1 MRKKIIHAALLCL
14 MISQVAG
21 CSENSSGDI
30 KVETTAAQ
38 EITNTIE
45 VTTPVTEVVEVEDI
59 EMEEITETIENIETT
74 ETPSVTNQ
82 VTESTE
88 NMESVTTQVMESTKN
103 MESVTTQVTEST
115 ENMENEEIIEES
127 FYYTEITDEIK
138 DRIVGKSYPSD
149 VKNAKIGFEELN
161 YLHILYYDFENEVQE
176 GEIICNKAIR
186 DDFLEVFQE
195 LYEAKYQLCSVRL
208 VDDFDANDE
217 MSMEANNTSCFNYRE
232 IRDTGVL
239 SRHGLGLAIDINP
252 LNNPCVI
259 GDSYE
264 PLTAG
269 ELVDRSKDFDHK
281 IDEDDL
287 AYKLFTEH
295 GFFWGGSWKSV
306 KDYQHFEIPA
316 KK

>member
-30 KVETTAAQ
+30 KVETTAAR

-45 VTTPVTEVVEVEDI
+45 VTTPVTEVVEDI
-59 EMEEITETIENIETT
+59 EMEEITETTETIETT
-74 ETPSVTNQ
+74 ETPSVTTQ

-88 NMESVTTQVMESTKN
+88 N

-138 DRIVGKSYPSD
+138 ERIVGKSYPSD

-186 DDFLEVFQE
+186 DDLLEVFQE
-195 LYEAKYQLCSVRL
+195 LFKAKYQICSVRL

-269 ELVDRSKDFDHK
+269 EFVDRSKDFDHK

-287 AYKLFTEH
+287 AYKLLTEH

>member
-30 KVETTAAQ
+30 KVETTAAR

-59 EMEEITETIENIETT
+59 EMEEITETTETIDTTETIETT
-74 ETPSVTNQ
+74 ETPSVTTQ

-88 NMESVTTQVMESTKN
+88 N

-149 VKNAKIGFEELN
+149 VKNAKIG
-161 YLHILYYDFENEVQE
+161 
-176 GEIICNKAIR
+176 
-186 DDFLEVFQE
+186 
-195 LYEAKYQLCSVRL
+195 
-208 VDDFDANDE
+208 
-217 MSMEANNTSCFNYRE
+217 NYRNA
-232 IRDTGVL
+232 ISNNSGNGKHRKYGI
-239 SRHGLGLAIDINP
+239 SNNSGNGKYRKHGIS
-252 LNNPCVI
+252 NNS
-259 GDSYE
+259 GNGKHRKY
-264 PLTAG
+264 G
-269 ELVDRSKDFDHK
+269 K
-281 IDEDDL
+281 
-287 AYKLFTEH
+287 
-295 GFFWGGSWKSV
+295 
-306 KDYQHFEIPA
+306 
-316 KK
+316 

>member
-21 CSENSSGDI
+21 CSENTSGDI
-30 KVETTAAQ
+30 TVETTAAR

-59 EMEEITETIENIETT
+59 EMEEITETTETIDTTETIETT
-74 ETPSVTNQ
+74 ETP
-82 VTESTE
+82 
-88 NMESVTTQVMESTKN
+88 
-103 MESVTTQVTEST
+103 SVTTQVTEST

-186 DDFLEVFQE
+186 DDLLEVFQE

-269 ELVDRSKDFDHK
+269 EFVDRSKDFDHK

>member
-30 KVETTAAQ
+30 KVETTAAR

-59 EMEEITETIENIETT
+59 EMEEITETTETIDTTETIETT
-74 ETPSVTNQ
+74 ETPSVTTQ

-88 NMESVTTQVMESTKN
+88 N

-161 YLHILYYDFENEVQE
+161 YLHILFYDFENEVQE

-186 DDFLEVFQE
+186 DDLLEVFQE

-269 ELVDRSKDFDHK
+269 EFVDRSKDFDHK

>member
-21 CSENSSGDI
+21 CSENTSGDI
-30 KVETTAAQ
+30 TVETTAAR

-59 EMEEITETIENIETT
+59 EMEEITETTETIETT
-74 ETPSVTNQ
+74 ETPSVTTR

-88 NMESVTTQVMESTKN
+88 NMESVTTQVTESTEN

-186 DDFLEVFQE
+186 DDLLEVFQE

-269 ELVDRSKDFDHK
+269 EFVDRSKDFDHK

>member
-1 MRKKIIHAALLCL
+1 

-45 VTTPVTEVVEVEDI
+45 VTTPVTEVVEAEDI
-59 EMEEITETIENIETT
+59 EMEEITETTETIDTTETT
-74 ETPSVTNQ
+74 ETP
-82 VTESTE
+82 
-88 NMESVTTQVMESTKN
+88 
-103 MESVTTQVTEST
+103 SVTTQVTEST

-186 DDFLEVFQE
+186 DDLLEVFQE
-195 LYEAKYQLCSVRL
+195 LYEAKYQFCSVRL

-269 ELVDRSKDFDHK
+269 EFVDRSKDFDHK

-287 AYKLFTEH
+287 AYKLLTEH

>member
-45 VTTPVTEVVEVEDI
+45 VTTPVTEVVEAEDI
-59 EMEEITETIENIETT
+59 EMEEITETTETIDTTETT
-74 ETPSVTNQ
+74 ETP
-82 VTESTE
+82 
-88 NMESVTTQVMESTKN
+88 
-103 MESVTTQVTEST
+103 SVTTQVTEST

-269 ELVDRSKDFDHK
+269 EFVDRSKDFDHK

>member
-21 CSENSSGDI
+21 CSEKSSGDI

-59 EMEEITETIENIETT
+59 EMEEITETTETIETT
-74 ETPSVTNQ
+74 ETPSVTTQ
-82 VTESTE
+82 VT
-88 NMESVTTQVMESTKN
+88 ESTKN
-103 MESVTTQVTEST
+103 MENE
-115 ENMENEEIIEES
+115 EEIIEES

-186 DDFLEVFQE
+186 DDLLEVFQE

-269 ELVDRSKDFDHK
+269 EFVDRSKDFDHK

-287 AYKLFTEH
+287 AYKLLTEH
-295 GFFWGGSWKSV
+295 GFFWGGNWKSV

>member
-30 KVETTAAQ
+30 KVETTAAR

-59 EMEEITETIENIETT
+59 EMEEITETTETIDTTETIETT
-74 ETPSVTNQ
+74 ETP
-82 VTESTE
+82 
-88 NMESVTTQVMESTKN
+88 
-103 MESVTTQVTEST
+103 SVTTQVTEST

-161 YLHILYYDFENEVQE
+161 YLHILFYDFENEVQE

-186 DDFLEVFQE
+186 DDLLEVFQE

-269 ELVDRSKDFDHK
+269 EFVDRSKDFDHK

>member
-14 MISQVAG
+14 MISQITG

-30 KVETTAAQ
+30 KVETTAAR

-45 VTTPVTEVVEVEDI
+45 VTTPVTEVVEAEDI
-59 EMEEITETIENIETT
+59 EMEEITETTETI

-88 NMESVTTQVMESTKN
+88 N

-186 DDFLEVFQE
+186 DDLLEVFQE

-269 ELVDRSKDFDHK
+269 EFVDRSKDFDHK

-287 AYKLFTEH
+287 AYKLLTEH
-295 GFFWGGSWKSV
+295 GFFWGGNWKSV

>member
-30 KVETTAAQ
+30 KVETTAAR

-45 VTTPVTEVVEVEDI
+45 VTTPVTEVVEDI
-59 EMEEITETIENIETT
+59 EMEEITETTETIDTTETIETT
-74 ETPSVTNQ
+74 ETPSVTTQ

-103 MESVTTQVTEST
+103 MESVTTRVTEST

-186 DDFLEVFQE
+186 DDLLEVFQE

-208 VDDFDANDE
+208 VDDFDAND
-217 MSMEANNTSCFNYRE
+217 
-232 IRDTGVL
+232 
-239 SRHGLGLAIDINP
+239 
-252 LNNPCVI
+252 
-259 GDSYE
+259 
-264 PLTAG
+264 
-269 ELVDRSKDFDHK
+269 
-281 IDEDDL
+281 
-287 AYKLFTEH
+287 
-295 GFFWGGSWKSV
+295 
-306 KDYQHFEIPA
+306 
-316 KK
+316 

>member
-30 KVETTAAQ
+30 KVETTAAR

-45 VTTPVTEVVEVEDI
+45 VTTPVTEVVEAEDI
-59 EMEEITETIENIETT
+59 EMEEITETTENI

-88 NMESVTTQVMESTKN
+88 N

-186 DDFLEVFQE
+186 DDLLEVFQE

-269 ELVDRSKDFDHK
+269 EFVDRSKDFDHK

-287 AYKLFTEH
+287 AYKLLTEH
-295 GFFWGGSWKSV
+295 GFFWGGNWKSV

>member
-45 VTTPVTEVVEVEDI
+45 VTTPVTEVVEDI
-59 EMEEITETIENIETT
+59 EMEEITETTETT
-74 ETPSVTNQ
+74 ETP
-82 VTESTE
+82 
-88 NMESVTTQVMESTKN
+88 
-103 MESVTTQVTEST
+103 SVTTQVTEST

-127 FYYTEITDEIK
+127 FYYTEITNEIK

-186 DDFLEVFQE
+186 DDLLEVFQE

-252 LNNPCVI
+252 LNNPCII

-269 ELVDRSKDFDHK
+269 EFVDRSKDFDHK

-287 AYKLFTEH
+287 AYKLLTEH

>member
-21 CSENSSGDI
+21 CSEKSSGDI

-59 EMEEITETIENIETT
+59 EMEEITETTETIETT
-74 ETPSVTNQ
+74 ET
-82 VTESTE
+82 TETP
-88 NMESVTTQVMESTKN
+88 
-103 MESVTTQVTEST
+103 SVTTQVTEST

-186 DDFLEVFQE
+186 DDLLEVFQE

-269 ELVDRSKDFDHK
+269 EFVDRSKDFDHK

-287 AYKLFTEH
+287 AYKLLTEH

>member
-1 MRKKIIHAALLCL
+1 MRKKIIRAALLCL

-30 KVETTAAQ
+30 KVETTAARV
-38 EITNTIE
+38 ITNTIE

-59 EMEEITETIENIETT
+59 RMEEITETTETTENTETTETT
-74 ETPSVTNQ
+74 ETPS
-82 VTESTE
+82 E
-88 NMESVTTQVMESTKN
+88 
-103 MESVTTQVTEST
+103 TQVTEST
-115 ENMENEEIIEES
+115 ENMGNEEIIEES

-186 DDFLEVFQE
+186 DDLLEVFQE

-269 ELVDRSKDFDHK
+269 EFVDRSKDFDHK

-287 AYKLFTEH
+287 AYKLLTEH

>member
-21 CSENSSGDI
+21 CSENTSGDI
-30 KVETTAAQ
+30 TVETTAAR

-59 EMEEITETIENIETT
+59 EMEEITETTETIDTTETIETT
-74 ETPSVTNQ
+74 ETP
-82 VTESTE
+82 
-88 NMESVTTQVMESTKN
+88 
-103 MESVTTQVTEST
+103 SVTTQVTEST

-161 YLHILYYDFENEVQE
+161 YLHILFYDFENEVQE

-186 DDFLEVFQE
+186 DDLLEVFQE

-269 ELVDRSKDFDHK
+269 EFVDRSKDFDHK

>member
-21 CSENSSGDI
+21 CSEKSSGDI

-45 VTTPVTEVVEVEDI
+45 VTTPVTE
-59 EMEEITETIENIETT
+59 
-74 ETPSVTNQ
+74 TPS
-82 VTESTE
+82 E
-88 NMESVTTQVMESTKN
+88 
-103 MESVTTQVTEST
+103 TQVTEST

-186 DDFLEVFQE
+186 DDLLEVFQE
-195 LYEAKYQLCSVRL
+195 LYEAKYQLYSVRL

-269 ELVDRSKDFDHK
+269 EFVDRSKDFDHK

-287 AYKLFTEH
+287 AYKLLTEH

>member
-45 VTTPVTEVVEVEDI
+45 VTTPVTEVVEAEDI
-59 EMEEITETIENIETT
+59 EMEEITETTETIDTTETT
-74 ETPSVTNQ
+74 ETP
-82 VTESTE
+82 
-88 NMESVTTQVMESTKN
+88 
-103 MESVTTQVTEST
+103 SVTTQVTEST

-186 DDFLEVFQE
+186 DDLLEVFQE

-239 SRHGLGLAIDINP
+239 SRHGLVLAIDINP

-269 ELVDRSKDFDHK
+269 EFVDRSKDFDHK

-287 AYKLFTEH
+287 AYKLLTEH

>member
-30 KVETTAAQ
+30 KVETTAAR

-59 EMEEITETIENIETT
+59 EMEEITDTTETIDTTETT
-74 ETPSVTNQ
+74 ETPSVT
-82 VTESTE
+82 
-88 NMESVTTQVMESTKN
+88 
-103 MESVTTQVTEST
+103 TQVTVST

-186 DDFLEVFQE
+186 DDLLEVFQE

-269 ELVDRSKDFDHK
+269 EFVDRSKDFDHK

-287 AYKLFTEH
+287 AYKLLTEH
-295 GFFWGGSWKSV
+295 GFFWGGNWKSV

>member
-1 MRKKIIHAALLCL
+1 MCACNNEKNKDK
-14 MISQVAG
+14 
-21 CSENSSGDI
+21 SENKMI
-30 KVETTAAQ
+30 KVEVKYILKPDQRDSFYNSIIEQGIDTAA
-38 EITNTIE
+38 
-45 VTTPVTEVVEVEDI
+45 
-59 EMEEITETIENIETT
+59 
-74 ETPSVTNQ
+74 
-82 VTESTE
+82 
-88 NMESVTTQVMESTKN
+88 K
-103 MESVTTQVTEST
+103 
-115 ENMENEEIIEES
+115 NEEGNL
-127 FYYTEITDEIK
+127 K
-138 DRIVGKSYPSD
+138 
-149 VKNAKIGFEELN
+149 
-161 YLHILYYDFENEVQE
+161 YDFENEVQE

-186 DDFLEVFQE
+186 DDLLEVFQE

-269 ELVDRSKDFDHK
+269 EFVDRSKDFDHK

-287 AYKLFTEH
+287 AYKLLTEH

>member
-45 VTTPVTEVVEVEDI
+45 VTTPVTEVVEDI
-59 EMEEITETIENIETT
+59 EMEEITETTETI

-88 NMESVTTQVMESTKN
+88 N

-186 DDFLEVFQE
+186 DDLLEVFQE

-269 ELVDRSKDFDHK
+269 EFVDRSKDFDHK

-287 AYKLFTEH
+287 AYKLLTEH

>member
-30 KVETTAAQ
+30 TVETTAAR

-59 EMEEITETIENIETT
+59 EMEEITETTETIDTTETIETT
-74 ETPSVTNQ
+74 ETP
-82 VTESTE
+82 
-88 NMESVTTQVMESTKN
+88 
-103 MESVTTQVTEST
+103 SVTTQVTEST

-186 DDFLEVFQE
+186 DDLLEVFQE

-269 ELVDRSKDFDHK
+269 EFVDRSKDFDHK

>member
-1 MRKKIIHAALLCL
+1 
-14 MISQVAG
+14 
-21 CSENSSGDI
+21 
-30 KVETTAAQ
+30 
-38 EITNTIE
+38 
-45 VTTPVTEVVEVEDI
+45 
-59 EMEEITETIENIETT
+59 
-74 ETPSVTNQ
+74 
-82 VTESTE
+82 
-88 NMESVTTQVMESTKN
+88 

-161 YLHILYYDFENEVQE
+161 YLHILFYDFENEVQE

-186 DDFLEVFQE
+186 DDLLEVFQE

-269 ELVDRSKDFDHK
+269 EFVDRSKDFDHK

>member
-30 KVETTAAQ
+30 KLETTAARK
-38 EITNTIE
+38 ITNTIE

-59 EMEEITETIENIETT
+59 EMEEITETTETIETT
-74 ETPSVTNQ
+74 ETPSVTTQ

-88 NMESVTTQVMESTKN
+88 NMESVTTQVTESTEN

-138 DRIVGKSYPSD
+138 ERIVGKSYPSD

-186 DDFLEVFQE
+186 DDLLEVFQE

-269 ELVDRSKDFDHK
+269 EFVDRSKDFDHK

-287 AYKLFTEH
+287 AYKLLTEH

>member
-30 KVETTAAQ
+30 KVETTAAR

-59 EMEEITETIENIETT
+59 EMEEITETTETIDTTETIETT
-74 ETPSVTNQ
+74 ETP
-82 VTESTE
+82 
-88 NMESVTTQVMESTKN
+88 
-103 MESVTTQVTEST
+103 SVTTQVTEST

-186 DDFLEVFQE
+186 DDLLEVFQE

-269 ELVDRSKDFDHK
+269 EFVDRSKDFDHK

>member
-30 KVETTAAQ
+30 KLETTAARK
-38 EITNTIE
+38 ITNTIE

-59 EMEEITETIENIETT
+59 EMEEITETTETIETT
-74 ETPSVTNQ
+74 ETPSVTTQ

-88 NMESVTTQVMESTKN
+88 N

-138 DRIVGKSYPSD
+138 ERIVGKSYPSD

-186 DDFLEVFQE
+186 DDLLEVFQE
-195 LYEAKYQLCSVRL
+195 LFKAKYQICSVRL

-269 ELVDRSKDFDHK
+269 EFVDRSKDFDHK

-287 AYKLFTEH
+287 AYKLLTEH

>member
-59 EMEEITETIENIETT
+59 EMEEITETTETIDTTETIETT
-74 ETPSVTNQ
+74 ETP
-82 VTESTE
+82 
-88 NMESVTTQVMESTKN
+88 
-103 MESVTTQVTEST
+103 SVTTQVTEST

-161 YLHILYYDFENEVQE
+161 YLHILFYDFENEVQE

-186 DDFLEVFQE
+186 DDLLEVFQE

-269 ELVDRSKDFDHK
+269 EFVDRSKDFDHK

>member
-30 KVETTAAQ
+30 KVETTAAR

-45 VTTPVTEVVEVEDI
+45 VTTPVTEVVEAEDI
-59 EMEEITETIENIETT
+59 EMEEITETTETIDTTETT
-74 ETPSVTNQ
+74 ETP
-82 VTESTE
+82 
-88 NMESVTTQVMESTKN
+88 
-103 MESVTTQVTEST
+103 SVTTQVTEST

-186 DDFLEVFQE
+186 DDLLEVFQE

-269 ELVDRSKDFDHK
+269 EFVDRSKDFDHK

-287 AYKLFTEH
+287 AYKLLTEH